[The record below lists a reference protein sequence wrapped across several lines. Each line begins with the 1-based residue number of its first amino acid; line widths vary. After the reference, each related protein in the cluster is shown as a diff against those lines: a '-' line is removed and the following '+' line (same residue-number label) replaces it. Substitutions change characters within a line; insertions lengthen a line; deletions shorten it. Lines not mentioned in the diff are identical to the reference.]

1 MIAKKVPEKLVQDAC
16 LEYLAMKKVFYFRLN
31 NIPVSVGGKFRAQS
45 PHTPKGLPDAVVIL
59 NGQFIGLEFKGSDGK
74 LSDDQVDC
82 HDRIYKAG
90 GEVFVIRSID
100 DLQLIGL

>member
-31 NIPVSVGGKFRAQS
+31 NIPVYAAGKFRALS

-59 NGQFIGLEFKGSDGK
+59 NGQFIGLEFKGSNGK
-74 LSDDQVDC
+74 VSYDQLEC
-82 HDRIYKAG
+82 HEKIQKAG
-90 GEVFVIRSID
+90 GEVYIIRSID
-100 DLQLIGL
+100 DLQLIGI